1 MTPLSQIT
9 QLGIGCGLGSTK
21 VEVIAFVKTISSKP
35 HDQRQWHFHI
45 FKIADP
51 ETGFQCEAKFWDRDQ
66 RDIPLGQV
74 IEIID
79 NSQRG
84 PGLTAEEDNRKNVQ
98 LNVRGSCEIAFI
110 QGATQQRQQQQPQ
123 RQQYQQPQPQPQQQ
137 YQQYQGGPQQRQQ
150 QPQQQRQYQSSSQQ
164 QNTQQ
169 TRPAQN
175 LGVTVGMAINNACNM
190 IKDGHPPEYYTSPAF
205 SLDVWTIASDILRVS
220 RLLEADKLADPVK
233 VRHAP
238 RQSVSQQHSTE
249 SQHDTNP
256 DQAQQRLQNPP
267 PRQQPQEPFI
277 NDGTDGDDIPF

>member
-21 VEVIAFVKTISSKP
+21 VEIIAFVKTISSKP

-51 ETGFQCEAKFWDRDQ
+51 ETGFQCEAKFWNRDQ
-66 RDIPLGQV
+66 RDIPLGQL
-74 IEIID
+74 IEITD

-98 LNVRGSCEIAFI
+98 LNVRESCEIAYI
-110 QGATQQRQQQQPQ
+110 QGGQQQRQQQPPQ
-123 RQQYQQPQPQPQQQ
+123 RQQQ
-137 YQQYQGGPQQRQQ
+137 YQQQ
-150 QPQQQRQYQSSSQQ
+150 QPQQQRQQYQGGQQ
-164 QNTQQ
+164 QRHPQPQPQRQCQSGGTQPNAQQ

-205 SLDVWTIASDILRVS
+205 SLDVWTIASDILRIS
-220 RLLEADKLADPVK
+220 RMLEADKLADPVK
-233 VRHAP
+233 ARHAP
-238 RQSVSQQHSTE
+238 SNQV
-249 SQHDTNP
+249 
-256 DQAQQRLQNPP
+256 
-267 PRQQPQEPFI
+267 RQQPVQQPVQQQDHNVHDEGPI
-277 NDGTDGDDIPF
+277 TDGLGLDGDDIPF